1 MWKRLADREES
12 FRMAAIAA
20 KNFPVFYFKIMN
32 PKEKIIAS
40 LADLKQDIAG
50 PIPAEIIKNWVS
62 SDRSE
67 ISHKTVLQ
75 PYVRRG
81 FLVSSDSSGL
91 SKISQEKN
99 LLEVMKIV
107 SDPKEIIYSGGVA
120 IGGRGVGIWAAD
132 NTQMFYGEEVS
143 AEELLK
149 EMVEAQKKIREQG
162 VLQVGMTIHFGEYF
176 EIGKGFFGHD
186 ANFVEEVAEEHTSG
200 GEILITEPVKR
211 ALPEWWGD
219 FLVPRMDLEG
229 KIAVY
234 HLNYEQ
240 MDFSKEVKFSEN
252 INYPIP
258 FSRDFFELIENPEID
273 LNAPGEKVLDKYFSQ
288 QVVILVKIYHPERKM
303 LLEQLTDWV
312 VVNSMLVNICE
323 GFKKVDLIKSNGELG
338 IFACAD
344 ANEAVRFAKEIYQTL
359 KSTNDVVSIGL
370 ASGEVLIFPLEEGGY
385 DLAGN
390 AVNVASKISEDI
402 EDRDTLYVHESVVF
416 NEAQTVWFK
425 PFSMQKS
432 GVELRGFY
440 LAAQDEAA

>member
-1 MWKRLADREES
+1 
-12 FRMAAIAA
+12 MAGTLGRIFLS
-20 KNFPVFYFKIMN
+20 KFNTKIMN

-67 ISHKTVLQ
+67 ISHNTVLQ
-75 PYVRRG
+75 PYLRRG

-132 NTQMFYGEEVS
+132 NTQMYYGEEVS

-149 EMVEAQKKIREQG
+149 EMVQVQKKIREQG
-162 VLQVGMTIHFGEYF
+162 GLQVGMTIHFGEYF

-186 ANFVEEVAEEHTSG
+186 ANLVEEVAEEHTSG
-200 GEILITEPVKR
+200 GEILITEVVKK
-211 ALPEWWGD
+211 ALPPWWGEY
-219 FLVPRMDLEG
+219 LEERTDLG
-229 KIAVY
+229 GRVAIY
-234 HLNYEQ
+234 HLNYEE
-240 MDFSKEVKFSEN
+240 MDFSKEVKFSDN

-258 FSRDFFELIENPEID
+258 FSRDFFELIENPEVD

-288 QVVILVKIYHPERKM
+288 QVVVLVKVYHPERKM

-312 VVNSMLVNICE
+312 VVNTMFVDICE
-323 GFKKVDLIKSNGELG
+323 GYKKVDLIKSNGELG
-338 IFACAD
+338 IFVCAD
-344 ANEAVRFAKEIYQTL
+344 ANEAIRFAKEIYHTL

-370 ASGEVLIFPLEEGGY
+370 AAGEVLIFPLEDGGF

-416 NEAQTVWFK
+416 MEAETAWFK
-425 PFSMQKS
+425 PFSLQKS
-432 GVELRGFY
+432 GVQLRGFY
-440 LAAQDEAA
+440 LTAQDESL

>member
-1 MWKRLADREES
+1 
-12 FRMAAIAA
+12 
-20 KNFPVFYFKIMN
+20 MN

-67 ISHKTVLQ
+67 ISHRTVLE
-75 PYVRRG
+75 PYRRRG

-91 SKISQEKN
+91 SKISQEKG

-107 SDPKEIIYSGGVA
+107 SDPKEIIYSAGVT

-132 NTQMFYGEEVS
+132 NTQMFYGQEVA

-149 EMVEAQKKIREQG
+149 EMIEAQKKINEQG
-162 VLQVGMTIHFGEYF
+162 ALRVGMTIHFGEYF
-176 EIGKGFFGHD
+176 EIGKGFFGAD
-186 ANFVEEVAEEHTSG
+186 ALLVEEIAEEHTSG
-200 GEILITEPVKR
+200 GEILITEVVRK
-211 ALPEWWGD
+211 ALPEWWGKY
-219 FLVPRMDLEG
+219 LEERKDLSG
-229 KIAVY
+229 KEAVFRV
-234 HLNYEQ
+234 NYQEL
-240 MDFSKEVKFSEN
+240 DFSKEVNFSKD

-258 FSRDFFELIENPEID
+258 FSQDFFDLIENPEID
-273 LNAPGEKVLDKYFSQ
+273 LNAPGEKVLDKYFSK
-288 QVVILVKIYHPERKM
+288 QVVIMVKVYHPEREM

-312 VVNSMLVNICE
+312 VVNTMFGEICAAY
-323 GFKKVDLIKSNGELG
+323 KKVDLIKSNGELG
-338 IFACAD
+338 IFASAD
-344 ANEAVRFAKEIYQTL
+344 ANEAIAFAKEIYQTL
-359 KSTNDVVSIGL
+359 RSTKDVVSIGL
-370 ASGEVLIFPLEEGGY
+370 ASGEVLIFPLEDGGF

-416 NEAQTVWFK
+416 NEAQSTWFK
-425 PFSMQKS
+425 PFALQKS

-440 LAAQDEAA
+440 LAAQDNVS